1 MSFLR
6 VVTLLSI
13 PLCRFRNRALCS
25 LLPTK
30 EYAGGVH
37 FPDVLGEKK
46 QMRPLL
52 DCLRSSVPGPRPSQS
67 LHMDSKYLIVN
78 CQHNLSISW
87 KLLMLAEKVRYNNHF
102 SPFPFK
108 RNNST
113 PAKFI
118 PAQL

>member
-1 MSFLR
+1 
-6 VVTLLSI
+6 
-13 PLCRFRNRALCS
+13 
-25 LLPTK
+25 
-30 EYAGGVH
+30 
-37 FPDVLGEKK
+37 
-46 QMRPLL
+46 MRPLL
-52 DCLRSSVPGPRPSQS
+52 DCLRSSVPGPCPSQS

-87 KLLMLAEKVRYNNHF
+87 KLLMLAEKVRYNNHV